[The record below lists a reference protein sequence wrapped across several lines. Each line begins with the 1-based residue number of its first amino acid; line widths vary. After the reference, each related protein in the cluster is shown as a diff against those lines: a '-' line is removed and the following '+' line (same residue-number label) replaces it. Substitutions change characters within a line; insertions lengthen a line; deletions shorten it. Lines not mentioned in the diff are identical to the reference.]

1 MRRAAIISLIFAAY
15 SAAGEPAPA
24 ARNIT
29 ATPGPV
35 QADELAMPVI
45 VVESPPADPTLKPST
60 PIATESDSSRIPG
73 SIRGSEEYLL
83 WWIKRGSLPPLATKA
98 FGAAPVLGQ
107 PGTQNLFGATIDLD
121 ERSGGRFVLGQAFN
135 DARNT
140 GLEFGYWFLG
150 SRTSGFQAGGGS
162 GNNAP
167 IIGRPFIDAVSG
179 EESFVP
185 ISSPGFQ
192 SGILQVSWTARAQG
206 AEINLVSDIVSGNRW
221 QIDGIAGYR
230 FVNLHEGLNLTQY
243 GGIVGPLDGPP
254 LTALARADDF
264 DCDNRYHG
272 GQIGL
277 RGDIRRGPVFAEITG
292 KIAFGQMSQVVRVSG
307 VSGQTPPGAIQTVM
321 SGGLLALNSNSGR
334 LTRDA
339 FAVVPE
345 AIARVGWATGDHAR
359 FFVGYDFLLLSD
371 VVRPGD
377 QIDRTINLNQVP
389 FATGIPPAGG
399 PERPILALRSTDV
412 WLQGLLIGFEGKW

>member
-1 MRRAAIISLIFAAY
+1 MAAFA
-15 SAAGEPAPA
+15 AAGEPNAAAPKQSVSPIPA
-24 ARNIT
+24 AT
-29 ATPGPV
+29 
-35 QADELAMPVI
+35 DEPAIPTIVI
-45 VVESPPADPTLKPST
+45 EPPPSDAAQPPAKP
-60 PIATESDSSRIPG
+60 IETECDSSRIPG

-83 WWIKRGSLPPLATKA
+83 WWMKRGSLPPLATRA
-98 FGAAPVLGQ
+98 IGTTPVLGQ
-107 PGTQNLFGATIDLD
+107 PGTQNLFGATLDLD

-150 SRTSGFQAGGGS
+150 SRTSGFQAGETS
-162 GNNAP
+162 GINAP
-167 IIGRPFIDAVSG
+167 IVGRPFIDATTG
-179 EESFVP
+179 RESFVP

-192 SGILQVSWTARAQG
+192 GGLLKVSWTARAQG
-206 AEINLVSDIVSGNRW
+206 AEINLVSDIASGNRW
-221 QIDGIAGYR
+221 QIDGLAGYR

-243 GGIVGPLDGPP
+243 GAIVGPISGPP

-277 RGDIRRGPVFAEITG
+277 RGDLRRGPVFAELTG
-292 KIAFGQMSQVVRVSG
+292 KVAFGQMGQVVRISG
-307 VSGQTPPGAIQTVM
+307 VSGEKPSGVIQTVM
-321 SGGLLALNSNSGR
+321 PGGLLALSSNSGR
-334 LTRDA
+334 QTRDA

-345 AIARVGWATGDHAR
+345 AIGRVGWACREHAR
-359 FFVGYDFLLLSD
+359 FFVGYNFLLLSD

-377 QIDRTINLNQVP
+377 QIERTINLNQVP
-389 FATGIPPAGG
+389 FATGIPPVGG

>member
-1 MRRAAIISLIFAAY
+1 MRRAAAFILLLAAY
-15 SAAGEPAPA
+15 ATAGEPNAVAPKQSVSPVPA
-24 ARNIT
+24 ANDETTMPVVVIEPPPSDPAQPP
-29 ATPGPV
+29 ATP
-35 QADELAMPVI
+35 I
-45 VVESPPADPTLKPST
+45 K
-60 PIATESDSSRIPG
+60 TESDSSRIPG
-73 SIRGSEEYLL
+73 SVRGSEEYLL
-83 WWIKRGSLPPLATKA
+83 WWMKRGSLPPLATKA
-98 FGAAPVLGQ
+98 FGATPVLGQ

-150 SRTSGFQAGGGS
+150 SRTSGFQAGGTS
-162 GNNAP
+162 ATRSP
-167 IIGRPFIDAVSG
+167 IVGRPFIDATTG
-179 EESFVP
+179 RESFVP

-192 SGILQVSWTARAQG
+192 SGLLQVSWTARAQG

-221 QIDGIAGYR
+221 QIDGLAGYR

-243 GGIVGPLDGPP
+243 GAIVGQIGVP

-277 RGDIRRGPVFAEITG
+277 RGDLRRGPVFAELTG

-307 VSGQTPPGAIQTVM
+307 VSGLYPNGTFQTVM
-321 SGGLLALNSNSGR
+321 AGGLLALPSNSGR
-334 LTRDA
+334 ITRDA

-345 AIARVGWATGDHAR
+345 AIGRVGWATGDHAR
-359 FFVGYDFLLLSD
+359 FFVGYNFLLLSD